1 MRGRTCE
8 CDSLFEIVLSL
19 LLYLDF
25 RRLWGASKVANPTQ
39 IEAREE
45 LHLAILYRK
54 LGECVMKDQHIIASL
69 AKKESSERVGVS
81 LLLAAASL
89 LGTSLGVSPTTPSD
103 LMVTV
108 TAGSGG

>member
-1 MRGRTCE
+1 
-8 CDSLFEIVLSL
+8 
-19 LLYLDF
+19 
-25 RRLWGASKVANPTQ
+25 
-39 IEAREE
+39 
-45 LHLAILYRK
+45 
-54 LGECVMKDQHIIASL
+54 MKDQHIIASL